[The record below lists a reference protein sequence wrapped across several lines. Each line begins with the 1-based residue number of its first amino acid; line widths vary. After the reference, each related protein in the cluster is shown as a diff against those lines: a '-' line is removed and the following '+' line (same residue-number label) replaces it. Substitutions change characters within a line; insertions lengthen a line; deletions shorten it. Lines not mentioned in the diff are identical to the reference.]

1 MKLRSAIQTL
11 TIALSAA
18 LLAACDSG
26 SGTTTVTQSAPVIS
40 SSGGPTIVDNP
51 IEKEPVIQ
59 APGPQETLYKVRVI
73 DRASQKPIGLA
84 RVVVL
89 YNQPEPLFM
98 REPLRRDVIVDTKT
112 RSHGL
117 VYTMAKAD
125 GAMKYAL
132 VTGKGFIPTVV
143 EAGPAVGG
151 ATQETRIEVDIV
163 PVCSF
168 IIKSPNG
175 DRADEALCTMKPDE
189 DSVSNRP
196 GLKANYGWSER
207 ADALGVV
214 TFNRQPGV
222 YRLEFSD
229 RDGKHRWYE
238 KFTWDAKPQTTS
250 REITL
255 PETSQEKPW

>member
-1 MKLRSAIQTL
+1 MNLRLHFTPFLAV
-11 TIALSAA
+11 AV
-18 LLAACDSG
+18 LLAACGD
-26 SGTTTVTQSAPVIS
+26 SGTTVITQSSTVIS
-40 SSGGPTIVDNP
+40 SGGGPSVVDAP
-51 IEKEPVIQ
+51 TTPEPVI
-59 APGPQETLYKVRVI
+59 APPAANQTLYKVRI
-73 DRASQKPIGLA
+73 IERSSQKPISGA
-84 RVVVL
+84 RVML
-89 YNQPEPLFM
+89 LRNQPDPLFM
-98 REPLRRDVIVDTKT
+98 REPARKEVIMDTKT

-117 VYTMAKAD
+117 FYQLADAD

-132 VTGKGFIPTVV
+132 VSGPGFFPTVV
-143 EAGPAVGG
+143 EAGPALGG
-151 ATQETRIEVDIV
+151 KTQEIRIDIDLIEI
-163 PVCSF
+163 CKF

-189 DSVSNRP
+189 DSASNRP

-214 TFNRQPGV
+214 IFNREPGT

-238 KFTWDAKPQTTS
+238 RFVWDGQRQAAP

-255 PETSQEKPW
+255 PEQSQDKPW

>member
-1 MKLRSAIQTL
+1 MKLRSAILTL
-11 TIALSAA
+11 TIALSPA
-18 LLAACDSG
+18 LLAACGGG
-26 SGTTTVTQSAPVIS
+26 SGTTTVAQTAPVIS
-40 SSGGPTIVDNP
+40 AGGGPTVVDTP
-51 IEKEPVIQ
+51 VEAEPVIQ
-59 APGPQETLYKVRVI
+59 APGPEETLYKVRVI
-73 DRASQKPIGLA
+73 ERTSQKPIGLA
-84 RVVVL
+84 RVIIL

-98 REPLRRDVIVDTKT
+98 REPLRRDVIYDTKT
-112 RSHGL
+112 RSHGM

-151 ATQETRIEVDIV
+151 KTQEIRIELDIV
-163 PVCSF
+163 PTCSF

-189 DSVSNRP
+189 DAVSNRP

-207 ADALGVV
+207 ADALGKV
-214 TFNRQPGV
+214 TFNREPGV

-229 RDGKHRWYE
+229 KNGKYRWYE
-238 KFTWDAKPQTTS
+238 KFTWNGQAQTEPRAVS
-250 REITL
+250 L
-255 PETSQEKPW
+255 PAESQNKPW